1 METPKWRPL
10 MDTHS
15 PTSRS
20 SGQDDQDERRKQS
33 MARELAI
40 HVPNPIPDN
49 GRKPTISA
57 PR

>member
-10 MDTHS
+10 LDAHS
-15 PTSRS
+15 RTSRS
-20 SGQDDQDERRKQS
+20 SGQDDQDERRKHS
-33 MARELAI
+33 MASELAI
-40 HVPNPIPDN
+40 HVPNLILDN